1 MLKHLFTSKARVKLL
16 TIFLLKPDDEYFVR
30 ELTRALDEQINSV
43 RRELDNLK
51 KLGLLKSRA
60 KNRKKFFMVN
70 KNFVLFNELRS
81 IIIKATN
88 SSENLIKNI
97 TKMGD
102 VDFLLIS
109 GAFLQRETA
118 VDLLVV
124 GKVDK
129 ENLGKF
135 LDTLETAEPI
145 KFSVLT
151 TEDFLYRIKC
161 RDQFILDLIQDPAN
175 MIGINKLNLEPEKA

>member
-1 MLKHLFTSKARVKLL
+1 M
-16 TIFLLKPDDEYFVR
+16 
-30 ELTRALDEQINSV
+30 
-43 RRELDNLK
+43 
-51 KLGLLKSRA
+51 
-60 KNRKKFFMVN
+60 
-70 KNFVLFNELRS
+70 
-81 IIIKATN
+81 IIKATN
-88 SSENLIKNI
+88 STENLIKNI
-97 TKMGD
+97 TKMGE

-109 GAFLQRETA
+109 GAFLQRESA

-135 LDTLETAEPI
+135 LDTLETPEPI

-151 TEDFLYRIKC
+151 TEDFVYRLKC

-175 MIGINKLNLEPEKA
+175 MIGINKLNLEPDKA

>member
-1 MLKHLFTSKARVKLL
+1 
-16 TIFLLKPDDEYFVR
+16 
-30 ELTRALDEQINSV
+30 
-43 RRELDNLK
+43 
-51 KLGLLKSRA
+51 
-60 KNRKKFFMVN
+60 MVN
-70 KNFVLFNELRS
+70 KNFILYNELRS
-81 IIIKATN
+81 MIIKATN
-88 SSENLIKNI
+88 STENLIKNI
-97 TKMGD
+97 TKMGE

-109 GAFLQRETA
+109 CVFFQRESA

-135 LDTLETAEPI
+135 LDTLETPEPI

-151 TEDFLYRIKC
+151 TEDFVYRLKC

-175 MIGINKLNLEPEKA
+175 MIGINKLNLEPDKA

>member
-60 KNRKKFFMVN
+60 KNRKKYFTVN
-70 KNFVLFNELRS
+70 KHFILFNELRS
-81 IIIKATN
+81 IIIKANN
-88 SSENLIKNI
+88 SSDNLLKNI
-97 TKMGD
+97 TKMGEI
-102 VDFLLIS
+102 DFLLIS
-109 GAFLQRETA
+109 GAFLQKESA

-135 LDTLETAEPI
+135 LDTLETKDAI

-161 RDQFILDLIQDPAN
+161 RDQFILDIIKDSEN
-175 MIGINKLNLEPEKA
+175 MIGINKLNLDPEKL